1 MPEIFVDH
9 NHQWFLTLENV
20 GEISLTQ
27 SRFLSVWQSATN
39 YPRTTRSSLDA
50 DALRAPLAMGSIT
63 SNLIRGV
70 CISVTIF
77 ITIRSLSL
85 RVPISC
91 HHMESDPVPRVST
104 RFGTRTPM
112 EPPKMEVLYSKLYD
126 KYTQLKAKRLTELDE
141 VNKDQEV
148 KFVNY
153 VADKVLLEEVER
165 LKKLQQDNALS
176 SQKDGNNRE
185 MSTPRD
191 DKIVSQE
198 LYDSSSGTMTSK
210 RRRCSE
216 TETGMARPCGSG
228 QDNAILIAS
237 ASLNKEGLTS
247 SAHVSIQQPECCRRA
262 IDRTSDGLHDNDT
275 ANCLFQA
282 LVEYLVGLKFSVVT
296 QNEGICISAEHQSSG
311 YSFSLTWVEKEH
323 GKEVELLYHVLSLGT
338 LERIAPQWMKE
349 AIMFSTTMCP
359 IFFERVSCVVK
370 LFS

>member
-1 MPEIFVDH
+1 
-9 NHQWFLTLENV
+9 
-20 GEISLTQ
+20 
-27 SRFLSVWQSATN
+27 
-39 YPRTTRSSLDA
+39 
-50 DALRAPLAMGSIT
+50 
-63 SNLIRGV
+63 
-70 CISVTIF
+70 
-77 ITIRSLSL
+77 
-85 RVPISC
+85 
-91 HHMESDPVPRVST
+91 MEA
-104 RFGTRTPM
+104 
-112 EPPKMEVLYSKLYD
+112 LYSKLYD
-126 KYTQLKAKRLTELDE
+126 KYTKLMAKRLTELDE

-153 VADKVLLEEVER
+153 VAVAEELIQHLKDENKKLHSQVNELRSEVALTRVSQDEQCAEYQKLWMEESQRNKVLLEEVER
-165 LKKLQQDNALS
+165 LKKLQQDDALS
-176 SQKDGNNRE
+176 SQKDRNNRE

-210 RRRCSE
+210 SRRCSE

-228 QDNAILIAS
+228 QDNAILITS

-282 LVEYLVGLKFSVVT
+282 VVEYLVGLKFSVVT